1 MWSFHRVLHLL
12 LLPTLCLA
20 EYPKIDDELIE
31 KAKAGQWIYL
41 GDEDDT
47 MIKIVRMQ
55 NVFHKDISYGE
66 AEQFCEEDRG
76 HLLSVRS
83 QEEDTYISDL
93 ALAVYA
99 KDGGASD
106 WYVRF
111 PTGWLGSWSDGSSTD
126 YVRKKLGHKCIW
138 VSFVSYHLKLESAW
152 RVLRS

>member
-47 MIKIVRMQ
+47 MIKVK
-55 NVFHKDISYGE
+55 NALLKDVSIEE

-83 QEEDTYISDL
+83 QEEDTYISGNEPSHRPDEQGNFEIVTWAHSL
-93 ALAVYA
+93 
-99 KDGGASD
+99 
-106 WYVRF
+106 
-111 PTGWLGSWSDGSSTD
+111 
-126 YVRKKLGHKCIW
+126 I
-138 VSFVSYHLKLESAW
+138 
-152 RVLRS
+152 

>member
-20 EYPKIDDELIE
+20 EYPKIDDELIA

-83 QEEDTYISDL
+83 QEEDTYIS
-93 ALAVYA
+93 
-99 KDGGASD
+99 GNE
-106 WYVRF
+106 
-111 PTGWLGSWSDGSSTD
+111 SSHRPDEQGNFEIVTWAHS
-126 YVRKKLGHKCIW
+126 LI
-138 VSFVSYHLKLESAW
+138 
-152 RVLRS
+152 